1 MEVLYPH
8 CAGLDVHKRTVVACI
23 AHTDG
28 RGHATLTTQTFGTA
42 TPDLLTLQAWLV
54 AEHVTHVA
62 MEATGSYWKPVYNL
76 LDGVF
81 TTWVVNPA
89 HIKNVPGRKTD
100 INDAAWIADLLRH
113 GLLRPSF
120 IPDRPQRELRELTR
134 QRTQWLAE
142 RSRDV
147 NRIQKVLEGANIK
160 LSSVV
165 TDVLG
170 VSGRRMLDALVAG
183 TTDPGA
189 LAALADPRLRATP
202 AVLAAALTG
211 DLGAHQRFLLGQLLA
226 HVDELTA
233 HLTALDAEITRRVDP
248 QAATIARLD
257 TIPGIDRRT
266 AEAIVA
272 AIGTDVTRFPS
283 ADHLAAWAGL
293 APGQHESAG
302 KRRHAATRKGNPALR
317 DALVLAAW
325 AASHTKTTFLG
336 ALYRRW
342 VKRMPAKK
350 AIVALAHRILVIVY
364 HVLATG
370 DPYQELGVAY
380 HDARDRSQIV
390 QRTIQRLTR
399 LGYRVTVEPAAPA
412 ADTA

>member
-1 MEVLYPH
+1 
-8 CAGLDVHKRTVVACI
+8 VA
-23 AHTDG
+23 
-28 RGHATLTTQTFGTA
+28 TA
-42 TPDLLTLQAWLV
+42 VTALHAWLV
-54 AEHVTHVA
+54 AERVTHVA
-62 MEATGSYWKPVYNL
+62 LEATGSYWKPVDNL
-76 LDGVF
+76 LESGF

-89 HIKNVPGRKTD
+89 HIKQVPGRKTD
-100 INDAAWIADLLRH
+100 VKDAEWIADLLRH

-147 NRIQKVLEGANIK
+147 NRIQKVLEGAHIK

-170 VSGRRMLDALVAG
+170 VSGRRILTALVAG
-183 TTDPGA
+183 TTDPEA
-189 LAALADPRLRATP
+189 LAALADPRVRATP
-202 AVLAAALTG
+202 AALQAALTG
-211 DLGAHQRFLLGQLLA
+211 DLRSHQRFLLGRLLQ
-226 HVDELTA
+226 HGDELTA
-233 HLTALDAEITRRVDP
+233 HVAALDAEMARRLDP
-248 QAATIARLD
+248 QAAPIALLD

-266 AEAIVA
+266 VEAIGA
-272 AIGTDVTRFPS
+272 EIGTDLSRFPS

-293 APGQHESAG
+293 APGQHERAG

-317 DALVLAAW
+317 AALILAAW
-325 AASHTKTTFLG
+325 AASHTKIPFLG

-350 AIVALAHRILVIVY
+350 AIVALAHRLLVIVY
-364 HVLATG
+364 HVLTTHA
-370 DPYQELGVAY
+370 PYQELGATY
-380 HDARDRSQIV
+380 RDARDRAQIV
-390 QRTIQRLTR
+390 SRAVQRLHR
-399 LGYRVTVEPAAPA
+399 LGYRVTLEPLPAA

>member
-28 RGHATLTTQTFGTA
+28 RGHVTWTTQTWGTT
-42 TPDLLTLQAWLV
+42 TPDLLALQAWLV
-54 AEHVTHVA
+54 TAHVTHVA
-62 MEATGSYWKPVYNL
+62 MEATGAYWKPVYNL

-89 HIKNVPGRKTD
+89 HIKQVPGRKTD
-100 INDAAWIADLLRH
+100 IQDAEWIADLLRH
-113 GLLRPSF
+113 GLLTPSF

-142 RSRDV
+142 RSREV
-147 NRIQKVLEGANIK
+147 NRVQKVLEGANIK

-183 TTDPGA
+183 TTDPA
-189 LAALADPRLRATP
+189 TLAALADPRLRATP
-202 AVLAAALTG
+202 AVLQAALTG
-211 DLGAHQRFLLGQLLA
+211 AMGAHQRFLLGQLLQ
-226 HVDELTA
+226 HIDELTA
-233 HLTALDAEITRRVDP
+233 HVAALDEEITRRVDP
-248 QAATIARLD
+248 QAATIALLD

-272 AIGTDVTRFPS
+272 EVGTDVARFPS

-302 KRRHAATRKGNPALR
+302 KRRQAATRKGNPALR

-364 HVLATG
+364 HVLTTRE
-370 DPYQELGVAY
+370 PYQELGATY
-380 HDARDRSQIV
+380 HDARDRTQIV
-390 QRTIQRLTR
+390 HRAVQRLTR
-399 LGYRVTVEPAAPA
+399 LGYRVTVELVAPA